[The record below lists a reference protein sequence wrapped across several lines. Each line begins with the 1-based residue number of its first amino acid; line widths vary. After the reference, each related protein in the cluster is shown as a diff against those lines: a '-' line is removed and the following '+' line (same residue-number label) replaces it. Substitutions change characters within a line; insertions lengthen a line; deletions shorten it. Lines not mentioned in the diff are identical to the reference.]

1 MNWAQKSAQSF
12 ARQWIGAWNSHDL
25 TAIMQ
30 LYADDIVFQSP
41 YIIKLGMNEE
51 GVITSKSEL
60 ETYFSKALTVYS
72 DLHFEL
78 HEVLCGASSVILL
91 YKSVND
97 RMAAELM
104 QLDAEGK
111 ISLVKAHYNQ

>member
-1 MNWAQKSAQSF
+1 MNWTQDSAQSF
-12 ARQWIGAWNSHDL
+12 ARQWIDAWNSRDL
-25 TAIMQ
+25 TAIMR

-41 YIIKLGMNEE
+41 YIIKLGINEE
-51 GVITSKSEL
+51 GLIDSKSEL
-60 ETYFSKALTVYS
+60 ETYFSKALSVYS

-78 HEVLCGASSVILL
+78 YEVLSGASSVILC
-91 YKSVND
+91 YKSVNN